1 MKVTDDVVRREIAGE
16 TLLIPVGEAALR
28 LNGLVSLNETGA
40 FLWDLLKEERTAE
53 ELTGALC
60 HEFDVAEETAAADVA
75 AFLSQVKEAG
85 LLV

>member
-60 HEFDVAEETAAADVA
+60 REFDVAEETAAADVA